1 MNAWLL
7 HHRQAAALVL
17 RQFARTPLAT
27 LLTVLVIGVSLSLP
41 AGLYAL
47 LKNLHAL
54 AGQAHGEPQI
64 TLVLSAKASEETIK
78 EIQAHLKKRD
88 DIAEF
93 HFVSRAEALQ
103 ELNRDAGLGDITAG
117 LEKNPLPDVYTIR
130 PAKREAESVVR
141 LHRELQKLPGVETAL
156 LDEAWVKRLEALL
169 ALGQKAVLILAA
181 LLGFALAVII
191 GNTIRLQILSQREEI
206 EVSKL
211 IGATDPFVRRPFLYH
226 GALQGCAGGAV
237 AWLIVAATF
246 HLLNASIDWLASLY
260 NLNFHLEVPPAGDVL
275 ALLVFATLLGW
286 LGAFLSVGRHLREI
300 EPQ

>member
-17 RQFARTPLAT
+17 RQFGRTPLAT

-41 AGLYAL
+41 AGLYAV

-64 TLVLSAKASEETIK
+64 TLVLSAKASEETVK
-78 EIQAHLKKRD
+78 EIQTNLKRRG
-88 DIAEF
+88 DIADF
-93 HFVSRAEALQ
+93 RFVSRDEALQ

-117 LEKNPLPDVYTIR
+117 LEKNPLPDVFTIR
-130 PAKREAESVVR
+130 PAKREADSIVR

-156 LDEAWVKRLEALL
+156 LDEAWVNRLEALL

-226 GALQGCAGGAV
+226 GALQGFAGGAV
-237 AWLIVAATF
+237 AWLIVTATF
-246 HLLNASIDWLASLY
+246 HLLNASIDRLASLY
-260 NLNFHLEVPPAGDVL
+260 NLNFHLVVPPTGDVL

-300 EPQ
+300 EPR

>member
-1 MNAWLL
+1 MTTWLL

-17 RQFARTPLAT
+17 RQFARTPLAS

-64 TLVLSAKASEETIK
+64 TLVLSAKAGDKAIQ
-78 EIQAHLKKRD
+78 EIQAHLKQRG

-93 HFVSRAEALQ
+93 HFIPRDQALQ
-103 ELNRDAGLGDITAG
+103 ELNRDAGLGDIAAG
-117 LEKNPLPDVYTIR
+117 LEKNPLPDVFTIR
-130 PAKREAESVVR
+130 PAKPAADGIVA
-141 LHRELQKLPGVETAL
+141 LHRELEKLPGVENAL
-156 LDEAWVKRLEALL
+156 LDEAWVKRLDALL
-169 ALGQKAVLILAA
+169 SLGQKAVLILAA
-181 LLGFALAVII
+181 LLGFALAVIT

-226 GALQGCAGGAV
+226 GALQGLAGGGV
-237 AWLIVAATF
+237 AWLVVAATF
-246 HLLNASIDWLASLY
+246 RLLNAGIDRLTNLY
-260 NLNFHLEVPPAGDVL
+260 SLNFQLAVPPAGDIL
-275 ALLVFATLLGW
+275 ALLLFATLLGW